1 MITKSGRKA
10 VNNHGQFD
18 LRSRDR
24 GNLPLVSARP
34 FASDIF
40 SEAARSL
47 GLRTRN
53 WSHGDDVMFAVY
65 ADGDSFIGTLRATA
79 AGLVGEGFSAS
90 GRDTLRRFIGEYDRF
105 IASSPGPSSAV
116 SP

>member
-1 MITKSGRKA
+1 MGSAPVTSPSSLR
-10 VNNHGQFD
+10 GQ
-18 LRSRDR
+18 
-24 GNLPLVSARP
+24 P

-53 WSHGDDVMFAVY
+53 WSHGADVMFAVY
-65 ADGDSFIGTLRATA
+65 TDGDSFIGTIRATA
-79 AGLVGEGFSAS
+79 AGLVGDGFSAS
-90 GRDTLRRFIGEYDRF
+90 GRETLRRLIGEYDRF
-105 IASSPGPSSAV
+105 LASSLGPGAAV